1 VVLLPI
7 KQSIHKAAA
16 NLHNAA
22 KSKKKRKEK
31 KAKKKLKRKE
41 GLACSKHWQI
51 SSNVQFPPPPQSL
64 SQSVTL
70 LCNNHSLSLKNLLF
84 ISPSIASP
92 HPCSLASLCVPRIL
106 GASEGEAAFDS
117 PDMAMAA
124 AAAEAFGT
132 AAATSTPPVQATRQD
147 VQAAIAKA
155 VELRALHA
163 ALLQRG
169 GGGVGGGASASRS
182 PAIIRLPPAASP
194 ALSRAGAAAAAV
206 ATVDEDYPVFT
217 PVSELFLRTVTLS
230 LLSLMLPWRCA
241 FLVHLFSFSRVI
253 RW

>member
-1 VVLLPI
+1 MVLLPI

-147 VQAAIAKA
+147 VQAAIAMA

-163 ALLQRG
+163 AVVAAAPAPAAARPPAGRVPRALQG
-169 GGGVGGGASASRS
+169 GGGGGGGGHR
-182 PAIIRLPPAASP
+182 RRGLPGVYS
-194 ALSRAGAAAAAV
+194 G
-206 ATVDEDYPVFT
+206 
-217 PVSELFLRTVTLS
+217 LR
-230 LLSLMLPWRCA
+230 
-241 FLVHLFSFSRVI
+241 
-253 RW
+253 